1 MRRDARSLRWH
12 AAIAFDLDGAVSI
25 HALDRGTKTKR
36 GRRYSED
43 TALRHI
49 LDVLEPGPSP

>member
-1 MRRDARSLRWH
+1 VFHEWH
-12 AAIAFDLDGAVSI
+12 AAMAFDLDGAVSI
-25 HALDRGTKTKR
+25 HALDRGAKTKC

-49 LDVLEPGPSP
+49 LDVLEPEPSS